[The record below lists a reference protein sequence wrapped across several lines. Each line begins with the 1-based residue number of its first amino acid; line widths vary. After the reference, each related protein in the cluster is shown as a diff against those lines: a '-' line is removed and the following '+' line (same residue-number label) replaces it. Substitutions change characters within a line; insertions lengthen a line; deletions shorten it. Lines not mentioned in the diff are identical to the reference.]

1 MYVKNRSLCT
11 FAFKFTLVHFRYTE
25 AVESVT
31 AEFLKRVNN
40 LNKKNV
46 FVIKGM
52 EKDKQ
57 LFDSKKVHL
66 TPEAG
71 YDYLVQLLGEA
82 ETAFETEMEVVEEE
96 TEEAE
101 DRMEV
106 VVVPEA
112 EKAKKL
118 QDESGPLAQASGS
131 QRSVQEQIDDIVVDI
146 KERRHNDSMVLARI
160 REEQDYQ
167 LNTKKRG

>member
-1 MYVKNRSLCT
+1 MMLCT
-11 FAFKFTLVHFRYTE
+11 LAFKFNFVHFRYTE

-96 TEEAE
+96 SEEAE

-118 QDESGPLAQASGS
+118 QDDQVLWLKQA
-131 QRSVQEQIDDIVVDI
+131 EA
-146 KERRHNDSMVLARI
+146 KEACKSKLMTSWLISRKEGTMTAWCW
-160 REEQDYQ
+160 
-167 LNTKKRG
+167 RG

>member
-11 FAFKFTLVHFRYTE
+11 FAFMSTLVHFRYTE

-71 YDYLVQLLGEA
+71 YDYLLQLLGEA

-106 VVVPEA
+106 VVVPEV
-112 EKAKKL
+112 ERAKKL
-118 QDESGPLAQASGS
+118 EDETGPLAQA
-131 QRSVQEQIDDIVVDI
+131 EA
-146 KERRHNDSMVLARI
+146 KEACKNKSMTSWSI
-160 REEQDYQ
+160 
-167 LNTKKRG
+167 